1 MDERI
6 WSIAAALKADGH
18 MTADELAG
26 KLALSSKTVRSIV
39 KSCQNE
45 MEQAGF
51 QITAKPGKG
60 FVLTVL
66 DPDQFAHSRQQQLK
80 ASQTVIPRDAEE
92 RVVYLLEYLL
102 RQDQYL
108 KLDDLSERF
117 YISKRSLSN
126 NIHEIE
132 RRLAEYDL
140 RIDRKPGHGIRI
152 VGSERQ
158 YRLCIAAQVARHGT
172 GRNDAFSQARQTAEE
187 IIRRILTEEN
197 IRMSLISLEHFT
209 THLTVAVC
217 RIREGHALQSV
228 DGMPLDLQSRILDA
242 ASRLADALGETFQV
256 SFALPEIYYIALHL
270 TGKQIYGGIAPA
282 ENANLIIPQEIDQL
296 AADMIDRVYEA
307 FRVDFRDNLEL
318 RMGLCMHL
326 VPLVARM
333 KSGIWMK
340 NPILQEVMLQ
350 YPLAYEMATVT
361 CGVLEQ
367 AYHGSICKDEIGYI
381 AINFALALE
390 RQTTESVRKNILIVC
405 GSGKG
410 SAQLLSCLY
419 QKKFGKHLGS
429 VHTCDILG
437 LENVDFSKIDYVFS
451 TVPIPVSIP
460 APIHQIR
467 YFPDKK
473 DISEVKKLLQSS
485 QSTIEHYFSP
495 ELFVPHLNCTTR
507 EQVLEQ
513 MCRFMKEKKGLPDSF
528 LPLVRKRE
536 KLAATTFGNLVA
548 MPHPWK
554 AVSRETSVCIGI
566 LDQPVQWG
574 EEPVQVVFLLSI
586 ADDKTENLQKFYQV
600 SVRLITNE
608 ICIRRLIAER
618 SFHTFLE
625 MIRQKEQEL
634 EEEANG

>member
-6 WSIAAALKADGH
+6 WNIAAALESNGH
-18 MTADELAG
+18 LTADELAG
-26 KLALSSKTVRSIV
+26 KLDLSSKTVRSIV
-39 KSCQNE
+39 KNCQRE
-45 MEQAGF
+45 MGQAGF
-51 QITAKPGKG
+51 QITAKPGTG
-60 FVLTVL
+60 FELTVL
-66 DPDQFAHSRQQQLK
+66 DVEQFARSRQQQMQT
-80 ASQTVIPRDAEE
+80 SQTSIPRDAEE
-92 RVVYLLEYLL
+92 RAEYLMEYLL
-102 RQDQYL
+102 RQDQYV
-108 KLDDLSERF
+108 KMDDLSERF

-126 NIHEIE
+126 TVHEIE
-132 RRLAEYDL
+132 QKLTAYGL

-152 VGSERQ
+152 VGEERQ
-158 YRLCIAAQVARHGT
+158 YRICIAARINQGGAGGEEFQQV
-172 GRNDAFSQARQTAEE
+172 RQTAHE
-187 IIRRILTEEN
+187 IIRRILTREN
-197 IRMSLISLEHFT
+197 IRISLLSLEHFT
-209 THLTVAVC
+209 IHMAVAIC
-217 RIREGHALQSV
+217 RIRSGHSLQSV
-228 DGMPLDLQSRILDA
+228 GGMPLEIQSHILDT
-242 ASRLADALGETFQV
+242 ASRLAEELGAAFQV
-256 SFALPEIYYIALHL
+256 SFSLPEIYYIALHL

-282 ENANLIIPQEIDQL
+282 ENANLVIPQEIDQI
-296 AADMIDRVYEA
+296 ASDMIDRVYEA

-326 VPLVARM
+326 VPLIARM
-333 KSGIWMK
+333 KSGMWMK
-340 NPILQEVMLQ
+340 NPILQEVMIQ
-350 YPLAYEMATVT
+350 YPLAYEMATVA

-367 AYHGSICKDEIGYI
+367 VYGSSICKDEVGYI
-381 AINFALALE
+381 AISFALALE
-390 RQTTESVRKNILIVC
+390 RQTTESVHKNILIVC

-419 QKKFGKHLGS
+419 QKKFGRNLGA
-429 VHTCDILG
+429 VQTCDVLG
-437 LENVDFSKIDYVFS
+437 LEKVDFSKIDYVFS
-451 TVPIPVSIP
+451 TVPIPISIP

-485 QSTIEHYFSP
+485 QNTIEHYFSP
-495 ELFVPHLNCTTR
+495 ELFIPHLSCTTR

-513 MCRFMKEKKGLPDSF
+513 ICTFMKEKKDLPDSF

-566 LDQPVQWG
+566 LDRPVQWG

-600 SVRLITNE
+600 SVRLITDE
-608 ICIRRLIAER
+608 TCIRRLIADR
-618 SFHTFLE
+618 SFHTFLD